1 MLAVS
6 ILGKKFGCE
15 AEIEVGLK
23 QYESCIL
30 FLMKWDILLF
40 NFRPYKQRNVQT
52 FCGIEHLWLIM
63 IQGELEK
70 TQDNEN

>member
-15 AEIEVGLK
+15 AKIEVGRR

-30 FLMKWDILLF
+30 FLMK
-40 NFRPYKQRNVQT
+40 
-52 FCGIEHLWLIM
+52 
-63 IQGELEK
+63 
-70 TQDNEN
+70 